1 VAGTTAA
8 VAGFAYGGG
17 MSSAGRSLDAVV
29 VGAGPNGL
37 TAAARLAR
45 AGRRVLVVEAAST
58 VGGGSRTRPLG
69 DARIDVCAAVHP
81 FGASSPAFEALDLA
95 AHGLTWSHPPIA
107 LAHPFDDGA
116 AATLLRSTVQAPH
129 ATADGLGADGARWRQ
144 VVDPF
149 SGDWARWRHLAM
161 DPVLGSIVHHPL
173 SMTRFGMLAGLPA
186 TVLGRLFSGRDAR
199 SLLAGMAAHSGT
211 PLSSLTSGG
220 VALALAA
227 AGQGAGMPVAT
238 GGSQSIVDALA
249 AIVLAAGGRIETGR
263 RVGSLAELPAA
274 DAVLLDTTPGQA
286 AAIIGAKWPRWRHG
300 VAAWKLDLVLSGP
313 MPWVSP
319 ACRTAGTVHLGGD
332 ARDVATAERA
342 TALGGLPDRPFVIV
356 TQPTVADASRVPAG
370 QHVVWA
376 YRHVPNGCRTQLA
389 TAGIENQ
396 LDRFAPGWRELVLHR
411 QVTTAVQYSQYN
423 ESYVGGDIT
432 GGAMTPWQTIA
443 RPRLALDP
451 YRMGDGVWL
460 CSQSTPPGPGVH
472 GMCGWHA
479 AGSVLGASRRRRRA

>member
-1 VAGTTAA
+1 
-8 VAGFAYGGG
+8 
-17 MSSAGRSLDAVV
+17 
-29 VGAGPNGL
+29 
-37 TAAARLAR
+37 
-45 AGRRVLVVEAAST
+45 
-58 VGGGSRTRPLG
+58 
-69 DARIDVCAAVHP
+69 
-81 FGASSPAFEALDLA
+81 
-95 AHGLTWSHPPIA
+95 
-107 LAHPFDDGA
+107 
-116 AATLLRSTVQAPH
+116 
-129 ATADGLGADGARWRQ
+129 
-144 VVDPF
+144 
-149 SGDWARWRHLAM
+149 
-161 DPVLGSIVHHPL
+161 
-173 SMTRFGMLAGLPA
+173 
-186 TVLGRLFSGRDAR
+186 
-199 SLLAGMAAHSGT
+199 
-211 PLSSLTSGG
+211 
-220 VALALAA
+220 
-227 AGQGAGMPVAT
+227 
-238 GGSQSIVDALA
+238 
-249 AIVLAAGGRIETGR
+249 
-263 RVGSLAELPAA
+263 
-274 DAVLLDTTPGQA
+274 
-286 AAIIGAKWPRWRHG
+286 
-300 VAAWKLDLVLSGP
+300 

-342 TALGGLPDRPFVIV
+342 TARGGLPDRPFVIV

-479 AGSVLGASRRRRRA
+479 AGSVLGASHRRRRA